1 MAQQGQT
8 RASPDRALERNH
20 KRELLGLAGAI
31 ALGIFALDLLSPL
44 QGAVA
49 VLYII
54 VILLVAQ
61 TCGQRVVVFTGLL
74 CAMLA
79 LGAFV
84 AGHWND
90 PFDSA
95 YVRLAVSLVAILATT
110 VLSLRDRSARTTL
123 AEQARLLELSH
134 DTVIIRDP
142 DDKIVY
148 WNDGAELLY
157 GWRRDEAVGQSCD
170 DLLQSE
176 LPWKQVERALAND
189 GHWTGEFV
197 RARRDGTRIVLASR
211 WLLRRDPEGRGIGI
225 IESSADV
232 TEQKRA
238 DAERQRSEW
247 RYSTIF
253 NSAGFAI
260 WEADWT
266 DLRQYLLDV
275 PPPGADLRTWFA
287 DHPEA
292 LQATL
297 AKIAISDANAA
308 AVELFGAP
316 DRDALLGSTVEQRI
330 APGSEGDLADI
341 LASLMAGAE
350 LVEREVRY
358 LTYQGKA
365 VDLVLRL
372 RLLGD
377 NHPWSRVLV
386 MALDVTERNE
396 ARTRIEQ
403 TQAELAHAA
412 RVSTLGQLAASIA
425 HEVNQPLSAIITYG
439 KSAKRWLARPQ
450 PDLAEA
456 ANCLDQIV
464 ANGSRA
470 ADVIARVR
478 TQAKK
483 GPAQTAPL
491 DLPEL
496 IADSIDLVQREANA
510 ASIAIQYVGRDE
522 VPVALGDRVQVQQV
536 LVNLMLNA
544 IQAMRETRGHP
555 RAINLTAQADGESHV
570 RISVQDNGNGIDG
583 EPGRIFEPFFTT
595 KRDGMGMGLSICRNI
610 VETQGGRIFAANNEG
625 AGATISFTLPLLVEA
640 PAGAAE
646 PADTSV

>member
-1 MAQQGQT
+1 MAQQEQT
-8 RASPDRALERNH
+8 RASPEREH
-20 KRELLGLAGAI
+20 RSQLIGLAGAI
-31 ALGIFALDLLSPL
+31 TLGIFALDLLSPL

-61 TCGQRVVVFTGLL
+61 KCGQGVVVFTGLL
-74 CAMLA
+74 CAVLA
-79 LGAFV
+79 LSAFV
-84 AGHWND
+84 GDHWDD

-134 DTVIIRDP
+134 DTVIIRDS
-142 DDKIVY
+142 DDRIVY

-157 GWRRDEAVGQSCD
+157 GWSRDEAVGQSCD
-170 DLLQSE
+170 ELLQSE
-176 LPWKQVERALAND
+176 LPWKQVEKALAAD

-197 RARRDGTRIVLASR
+197 RTRRDGTRIVLASR
-211 WLLRRDPEGRGIGI
+211 WLLRRNPEGQGIGV

-266 DLRQYLLDV
+266 PLRQYLLDRQ
-275 PPPGADLRTWFA
+275 PPGMDLRSWFA
-287 DHPEA
+287 AQPEA
-292 LQATL
+292 LQAAL
-297 AKIAISDANAA
+297 SGIAISDANAA

-358 LTYQGKA
+358 LTYQGKP

-396 ARTRIEQ
+396 ARTKIEQ

-439 KSAKRWLARPQ
+439 KSAKRWLSRPQ
-450 PDLAEA
+450 PDMAEA
-456 ANCLDQIV
+456 TNCLDQIV

-470 ADVIARVR
+470 ADVISRVR
-478 TQAKK
+478 MQAKK
-483 GPAQTAPL
+483 GPPQAAPL

-510 ASIAIQYVGRDE
+510 ASIAIHYAGRDD
-522 VPVALGDRVQVQQV
+522 VPMAVGDRVQVQQV

-544 IQAMRETRGHP
+544 IQAMRGTKGHP
-555 RAINLTAQADGESHV
+555 RVITLSAEADGDSLV
-570 RISVQDNGNGIDG
+570 RIAVQDNGNGIEG
-583 EPGRIFEPFFTT
+583 EPARIFEPFFTT
-595 KRDGMGMGLSICRNI
+595 KHDGMGMGLSICRTI
-610 VETQGGRIFAANNEG
+610 VETQGGRIAAANNAASNG
-625 AGATISFTLPLLVEA
+625 GPGATISFTLPLLAGA